1 MRMESVNPWIT
12 KLGFLAK
19 SFQESTPGQW
29 YFLICWFLKNMYFNF
44 RIIRRYL
51 KNSESY
57 AICVGYVSYIVKFR
71 KFIFKFF
78 DLLRK
83 LRLNIVI

>member
-29 YFLICWFLKNMYFNF
+29 YFLICWFLKNMY
-44 RIIRRYL
+44 L
-51 KNSESY
+51 NSECY

-71 KFIFKFF
+71 TFIFKFF